1 MSAVC
6 THRRG
11 PDSNSNSGPPLL
23 QCAVKIDVLN
33 IAFALQTH
41 RCFAFENF
49 TVPIITLLK
58 THSAVCCGNR
68 FVEHKFALQTHK
80 FKLFKFI

>member
-23 QCAVKIDVLN
+23 QCAAVKIDVLN

-41 RCFAFENF
+41 QCFAFENF
-49 TVPIITLLK
+49 TVLIITLL
-58 THSAVCCGNR
+58 NP
-68 FVEHKFALQTHK
+68 
-80 FKLFKFI
+80 